1 MIIICVGGNI
11 MANTKWKKLNRMQ
24 LGRYAEYYA
33 KMEFASYGLDVY
45 TSEVDDHGIDFIVK
59 DKHKR
64 FNEIQVKA
72 LRNKG
77 YTFMKQ
83 SNFDL
88 SNDNLYLTLL
98 IFEDNALPS
107 IYLVPTTA
115 WNNSKSSSIF
125 VIRNYG
131 EEFKSVPE
139 YGVNVSN
146 KNKHLL
152 EEYKF
157 DLMVDRFM

>member
-1 MIIICVGGNI
+1 
-11 MANTKWKKLNRMQ
+11 MANTEWKKLNKLQ

-59 DKHKR
+59 DKKNR
-64 FNEIQVKA
+64 FNEVQVKA
-72 LRNKG
+72 LRDKG

-83 SNFDL
+83 IHFDL
-88 SNDNLYLTLL
+88 ENDNLYLILL
-98 IFEDNALPS
+98 IFEDNDLPS
-107 IYLVPTTA
+107 TYLVPTTA
-115 WNNSKSSSIF
+115 WKNSNSVF
-125 VIRNYG
+125 VVRNYG

-146 KNKHLL
+146 KNRHLL

-157 DLMVDRFM
+157 EVMVNRFM